1 MSAEKIAKEAMYYR
15 AVEIA
20 CGLFVDAGYCVRNP
34 DMCRRKVKDCESCIK
49 NWLLY
54 KARDEI
60 NSSMI
65 RANLEE
71 KRNGEKHNA
80 DG

>member
-1 MSAEKIAKEAMYYR
+1 MSAEKIAKEAMYHR

-20 CGLFVDAGYCVRNP
+20 CGLFVDAEYCVRSP
-34 DMCRRKVKDCESCIK
+34 DMCLRKVEDCESCIK
-49 NWLLY
+49 NWLLN

-65 RANLEE
+65 RANLE
-71 KRNGEKHNA
+71 KKKKWRKA
-80 DG
+80 